1 MDRLMGILL
10 ICLTLL
16 TAAIMFGL
24 DWLLLIV
31 FLIGLLLVVFGG
43 ERKEQKHEF
52 LSDEEIESELVD
64 STKDEH

>member
-10 ICLTLL
+10 ICLTML

-31 FLIGLLLVVFGG
+31 FLIGVLLVVFGG
-43 ERKEQKHEF
+43 ERKEQKQEIV
-52 LSDEEIESELVD
+52 SDEEIESELVD
-64 STKDEH
+64 STKD